1 MIQRQ
6 NRHRQSLI
14 WRHLA
19 PPPGIAPAGTRAAA
33 GTGDA
38 GRDPAPVQDIQTRAS
53 AGVHTLVDQQVNERL
68 LDYERRVKAGFDGI
82 EDTLRRISGE
92 SGRQGFAA
100 RAQQIA
106 RRELGFELPERWLRP
121 DGQRGLEVVP
131 LYGYSVFRR
140 FEAFSRDFF
149 ENDPLAGRGDE
160 AARARM
166 LDCGFHAMGIAPC
179 SDGRLAHVVSYVL
192 RLPYGLVRRKAH
204 AGAMFDVSESVRNW
218 VFIEHGR
225 YREGRP
231 NPADQSTRYLKM
243 AVYHYSGSDPEHQGC
258 AAHGSDTELAAKSA
272 LGRLDAFE
280 EAISNRF
287 CCGASVAKLLVGL
300 DTDNDTVRFHLPDAG
315 GGISLARYI
324 DTGELFDLTQGM
336 SADDARA
343 FLARRI
349 EHAAAKSGASAP
361 DDGMRRMLLW
371 LIENNFS
378 QIEYVRRFH
387 WGRYRDIGHAE
398 RFVGVGNGFEEVQL
412 RNLSYD
418 AFAGTVEEGA
428 DDVDVGMTIFRGL
441 NLERGLPV
449 PIVIRCDYDGQVPG
463 SKVRAETRARRI
475 ERAIHARYAEESA
488 RGMVVTMRTLRDGCG
503 WEAPGFAEPL
513 LEGLNETEGEA

>member
-14 WRHLA
+14 WRHPA
-19 PPPGIAPAGTRAAA
+19 PPPGMAPAGTRGVA
-33 GTGDA
+33 GPGGA
-38 GRDPAPVQDIQTRAS
+38 ERNPAPAHDIQNPVAEGIH
-53 AGVHTLVDQQVNERL
+53 ALVDQQANERL

-92 SGRQGFAA
+92 SGRKGFAG

-121 DGQRGLEVVP
+121 RGQRGLEVAP

-160 AARARM
+160 AARARL
-166 LDCGFHAMGIAPC
+166 LDCGFHAIGIAPC

-204 AGAMFDVSESVRNW
+204 AGALFDVSESVRNW
-218 VFIEHGR
+218 VFVEHRR

-231 NPADQSTRYLKM
+231 NPADQPTRYLKV
-243 AVYHYSGSDPEHQGC
+243 AAYHFSGSDPEHQGC
-258 AAHGSDTELAAKSA
+258 AAHGSDTTLAAKSA
-272 LGRLDAFE
+272 LARLDAFE
-280 EAISNRF
+280 EAIANRF
-287 CCGASVAKLLVGL
+287 CCGASVAKLLIGVN
-300 DTDNDTVRFHLPDAG
+300 TDDDTVRFHLPDAEG
-315 GGISLARYI
+315 GLSLSRYV
-324 DTGELFDLTQGM
+324 DSGELFDLTHGM

-343 FLARRI
+343 FLEKRI
-349 EHAAAKSGASAP
+349 EHAAARGGASAP
-361 DDGMRRMLLW
+361 ESGMRRMLCW
-371 LIENNFS
+371 LIENNLS

-412 RNLSYD
+412 RNLSYY
-418 AFAGTVEEGA
+418 AFAETVEEGA
-428 DDVDVGMTIFRGL
+428 DDVGVGMKIFRGL
-441 NLERGLPV
+441 NVSRGLPV
-449 PIVIRCDYDGQVPG
+449 PVVIRCDYDGHVPG
-463 SKVRAETRARRI
+463 SKERAELRARRI
-475 ERAIHARYAEESA
+475 ERAVHARYAEESA
-488 RGMVVTMRTLRDGCG
+488 RGLVVTMRTLRDGCG
-503 WEAPGFAEPL
+503 WEAPEFAEPVL
-513 LEGLNETEGEA
+513 VKQEEGER